1 MTKSKYQKSLFL
13 ILSLL
18 PILSQAQPTQAQPT
32 NQAQPQLTLEACYQL
47 ATQNYPEIKQH
58 DLIKKTADYSI
69 ENLQKGYLPQF
80 NINGQA
86 SYQSAVTTLPI
97 KIPGT
102 NIPTLSK
109 DQYKL
114 YGELDQTLYD
124 GGEIKH
130 NKNLQRSTEAVSQQQ
145 LQTDLY
151 QLKDR
156 INQLFFGILLVDEQI
171 KQNDLV
177 TKDVQLGYDKT
188 RTSINNGTAF
198 RSNGDVLQAQ
208 VLQDEQQ
215 SINLRASRKAY
226 TDMLS
231 LFIGKTVDET
241 TILVI
246 PQPPNLSH
254 EIQRPEL
261 LLYDQQA
268 KSLDVQNKLLTVQ
281 TLPRLSLFLQG
292 GFARPGLD
300 FLSNSFTGYYIGGI
314 KLTWSPS
321 AFYTVKN
328 SRGLIDL
335 SRKNLDVQKEVFLF
349 NTNLTVKQQDADMT
363 KYQQLLASDDRIIEL
378 RTKVKN
384 TAMVQLENGVIT
396 SNDFLIDINDE
407 NQARQNK
414 ILHEIQL
421 LVTQYNQKTTT
432 GNQQ

>member
-1 MTKSKYQKSLFL
+1 MKKIIFL
-13 ILSLL
+13 LLPFL
-18 PILSQAQPTQAQPT
+18 PILSRAQPA
-32 NQAQPQLTLEACYQL
+32 NQAQPELTLEDCYQL

-58 DLIKKTADYSI
+58 DLIKKTAAYNI
-69 ENLQKGYLPQF
+69 ENIQKGYLPQF
-80 NINGQA
+80 SINGQA
-86 SYQSAVTTLPI
+86 SYQSAVTTIPI

-124 GGEIKH
+124 GGEIKQ
-130 NKNLQRSTEAVSQQQ
+130 NKNLQRTTEAISQQQ

-151 QLKDR
+151 QLRDR
-156 INQLFFGILLVDEQI
+156 LNQLFFGILLVDEQI

-208 VLQDEQQ
+208 VLQNEQQ

-226 TDMLS
+226 TDMLGF
-231 LFIGKTVDET
+231 FIGKTVDET
-241 TILVI
+241 TILI
-246 PQPPNLSH
+246 APQPPNLSH
-254 EIQRPEL
+254 EIEIKRPEL

-281 TLPRLSLFLQG
+281 TLPKLSLFVQG

-328 SRGLIDL
+328 SRALIDI

-349 NTNLTVKQQDADMT
+349 NTNLTVKQQDADIN
-363 KYQQLLASDDRIIEL
+363 KYQRLLASDDRIIDL

-396 SNDFLIDINDE
+396 PNDFLIDINDE

-421 LVTQYNQKTTT
+421 LMTQYNQKTTT